1 MVESQKEE
9 SESDAAAWPSM
20 GILPR
25 PGLLTNSVGFRDD
38 DWLTSTPI
46 EIFKGDSFGV
56 RGTEEG
62 IGAVAFES
70 LILKI
75 RYMGERQRQGCASV
89 MGEDFSLL
97 DLGRLA
103 TTTKSPEDLS
113 GKLRST
119 TFLFLSYYP
128 DRNRSLESEIYWPL
142 SPPRSKGSPPVLL
155 PVRFGHWY
163 HLWELLSSGISIIN
177 PRWKNYKNIN
187 EYRHYSCLQLYRNE
201 RRVSLGSEL
210 LCWEVITSRGVLIL
224 VVRTSLISVY
234 HACSFIPTHYQK
246 SFACLSPGLSHS
258 VSDGEAYFFKGSVHI
273 ELVLWLYPYIW

>member
-89 MGEDFSLL
+89 MGED
-97 DLGRLA
+97 
-103 TTTKSPEDLS
+103 LS

-128 DRNRSLESEIYWPL
+128 DRNRSLESEIY
-142 SPPRSKGSPPVLL
+142 
-155 PVRFGHWY
+155 
-163 HLWELLSSGISIIN
+163 
-177 PRWKNYKNIN
+177 
-187 EYRHYSCLQLYRNE
+187 
-201 RRVSLGSEL
+201 
-210 LCWEVITSRGVLIL
+210 
-224 VVRTSLISVY
+224 
-234 HACSFIPTHYQK
+234 
-246 SFACLSPGLSHS
+246 
-258 VSDGEAYFFKGSVHI
+258 
-273 ELVLWLYPYIW
+273 